1 MRHSFNMPSW
11 LLQVEISAFLQMGGV
26 DLVAARKAELPR
38 NDQRRPAF
46 GESLQYHAVMR
57 ITNVFSQVTTANRAR
72 RDTTEAK
79 PEHEAIPEPE
89 TKPAPAAKPELK
101 PAPEPEAKPE
111 PRPKPK
117 SEPEPQHGPEAES
130 KPEPEPTPE
139 ANPELRRSQDT

>member
-1 MRHSFNMPSW
+1 MPSW
-11 LLQVEISAFLQMGGV
+11 LLQVEILAFLQTGGV

-57 ITNVFSQVTTANRAR
+57 ITNVFSQVMMANRAR

-79 PEHEAIPEPE
+79 PEPEAEAEPEGPAVKPEP
-89 TKPAPAAKPELK
+89 K

-111 PRPKPK
+111 RRPEAK
-117 SEPEPQHGPEAES
+117 SEPEPEPEPEQS
-130 KPEPEPTPE
+130 EPEPEPTPE
-139 ANPELRRSQDT
+139 ANPEPEAEQRLITLIRSLT